1 MTDRIKIIE
10 ADITKL
16 RVDAIVNAANE
27 SLLGGGGVD
36 GAIHRAAGPELLA
49 ECRSLKGCRTG
60 QAKITKGYK
69 LPAKHIIHTV
79 GPIWD
84 GGDFGEPDL
93 LASCYRSVFALAEAH
108 GVETIAFPAISCGV
122 YGYPL
127 DQACEI
133 AVREVRLA
141 LAKNTKLKEVTFACF
156 GKDVLNAYQRAL
168 GSGAASGR
176 GAVTLRDRL
185 TGAVLG
191 LVTGDALGVP
201 VEFLSRDEV
210 QFNPVKG
217 MRGFGTH
224 MQKLGTWSDDS
235 SLALATLDSLLHGF
249 DLADMME
256 RFRRWNNE
264 GYMSARGSVFDIG
277 NTTRIAI
284 DRFSKGSP
292 PLECGGSG
300 EGDNGNGSLMRIL
313 PASLYFHRLDTK
325 TIVERIGEISAL
337 THAHIRSRL
346 CCAYYTLLLKG
357 ILEGRELDA
366 AMEFAAAELAP
377 YIPPAEAAVLQRILS
392 KSILRETE
400 DNISSGGYVVH
411 TLEASL
417 WCCHRHRDF
426 SSAVLASVN
435 LGSDTDTTG
444 AVTGGLAGAIY
455 GVQAIPAEWLTALA
469 RSDDVRK
476 LAEALADK
484 IVDESRTRHR
494 RGQP

>member
-16 RVDAIVNAANE
+16 NVDAIVNAANE
-27 SLLGGGGVD
+27 ALLGGGGVD

-49 ECRSLKGCRTG
+49 ECRALRGCDTG
-60 QAKITKGYK
+60 HAKITKGYT
-69 LPAKHIIHTV
+69 LPAKHVIHTV

-84 GGDFGEPDL
+84 GGDAGEPGL
-93 LASCYRSVFALAEAH
+93 LASCYHSVFELAALH
-108 GVETIAFPAISCGV
+108 GVTTLAFPAISCGV

-133 AVREVRLA
+133 AVRETRLA
-141 LAKNTKLKEVTFACF
+141 LAKNANLKEVTFACF
-156 GKDVLNAYQRAL
+156 GKDVLKAYQRAMA
-168 GSGAASGR
+168 GSASETQD
-176 GAVTLRDRL
+176 AITIRDRL
-185 TGAVLG
+185 IGAVIG

-210 QFNPVKG
+210 QRDSVRD

-224 MQKLGTWSDDS
+224 HQPPGTWSDDS
-235 SLALATLDSLLHGF
+235 SLALATLDSLLNGY
-249 DLADMME
+249 DLNDIMQ
-256 RFRRWNNE
+256 RFRRWRYE
-264 GYMSARGSVFDIG
+264 RYMTARGAVFDVGI
-277 NTTRIAI
+277 TTHMAI
-284 DRFSKGSP
+284 TRFSEGAP

-325 TIVERIGEISAL
+325 TIVEHIGTISAL

-357 ILEGRELDA
+357 ILEGQELEP
-366 AMEFAAAELAP
+366 AMEFARSELTP
-377 YIPPAEAAVLQRILS
+377 HIPASEASVLERILS
-392 KSILRETE
+392 GSILREPE

-417 WCCHRHRDF
+417 WCCHRYRDF
-426 SSAVLASVN
+426 SSATLAAVN

-444 AVTGGLAGAIY
+444 AVAGGLAGALY
-455 GVQAIPAEWLTALA
+455 GWQAISAEWLSALA
-469 RSDDVRK
+469 RSEEVRK
-476 LAEALADK
+476 LAESLADK
-484 IVDESRTRHR
+484 ILSESRTRHQ
-494 RGQP
+494 RG

>member
-49 ECRSLKGCRTG
+49 ECRPLKGCRTG

-69 LPAKHIIHTV
+69 LPAAHVIHTV
-79 GPIWD
+79 GPIWH
-84 GGDFGEPDL
+84 GGGSGEAEL
-93 LASCYRSVFALAEAH
+93 LASCYRSVFALAEAY
-108 GVETIAFPAISCGV
+108 GTETIAFPAISCGV

-141 LAKNTKLKEVTFACF
+141 LAKDVKLKEVTFACF

-168 GSGAASGR
+168 GSGATAAQGSI
-176 GAVTLRDRL
+176 TIRDRL
-185 TGAVLG
+185 IGAVLG

-201 VEFLSRDEV
+201 IEFQARHSLQKVTD
-210 QFNPVKG
+210 

-224 MQKLGTWSDDS
+224 NQPPGTWSDDS
-235 SLALATLDSLLHGF
+235 SLALATLDSLLSGYG
-249 DLADMME
+249 LADMMRKFE
-256 RFRRWNNE
+256 AWHSS
-264 GYMSARGSVFDIG
+264 GYMSAHGHCFDIG
-277 NTTRIAI
+277 NTTEASILNFRRGI
-284 DRFSKGSP
+284 S

-300 EGDNGNGSLMRIL
+300 ENDNGNGSLMRIL
-313 PASLYFHRLDTK
+313 PASLYLHRLDTK
-325 TIVERIGEISAL
+325 TIVERIGDISAL
-337 THAHIRSRL
+337 THSHIRSRL

-357 ILEGRELDA
+357 ILEGRELEA
-366 AMEFAAAELAP
+366 AMDFAGAELTP
-377 YIPPAEAAVLQRILS
+377 HIPPSEATVLQRVLS
-392 KSILRETE
+392 KSILHETE

-417 WCCHRHRDF
+417 WCCHRNRDF
-426 SSAVLASVN
+426 SGAVLAAVN

-444 AVTGGLAGAIY
+444 AVTGGIAGAIY
-455 GVQAIPAEWLTALA
+455 GTQAIPVEWLNALA
-469 RSDDVRK
+469 RFSDVRK

-484 IVDESRTRHR
+484 IVEESRSRHQR
-494 RGQP
+494 TK